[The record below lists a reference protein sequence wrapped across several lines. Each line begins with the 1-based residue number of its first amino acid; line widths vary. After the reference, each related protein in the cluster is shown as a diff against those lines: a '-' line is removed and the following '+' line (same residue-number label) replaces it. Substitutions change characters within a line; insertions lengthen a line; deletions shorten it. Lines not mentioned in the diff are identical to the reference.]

1 MERQGEAIVL
11 RTWPFHESDLIVS
24 LLTREQGKLKG
35 VARAALKS
43 RRRFGG
49 ALEPMTL
56 VRAHYVERPRQE
68 LVRLDSLEILRSPL
82 SAPMDHSRLAGLQFL
97 SEVLEESMPEQG
109 PDDAIFRLTAAVL
122 EQLQVGRVWLPVTYF
137 ALWVT
142 RLMGWMPDLSSCAAC
157 SESLRGKSAFYS
169 SGTDGV
175 CCGEHKPAGA
185 MMLSAE
191 SLALAAEVF
200 RNQLKTLAVETWP
213 KGRAADLRR
222 FAMIA
227 LERHLERKLRSARTL
242 EVCRG

>member
-82 SAPMDHSRLAGLQFL
+82 SAPMDHSRLAG
-97 SEVLEESMPEQG
+97 G
-109 PDDAIFRLTAAVL
+109 
-122 EQLQVGRVWLPVTYF
+122 
-137 ALWVT
+137 
-142 RLMGWMPDLSSCAAC
+142 
-157 SESLRGKSAFYS
+157 
-169 SGTDGV
+169 
-175 CCGEHKPAGA
+175 AGA
-185 MMLSAE
+185 TSGGSRVASRYVLC
-191 SLALAAEVF
+191 
-200 RNQLKTLAVETWP
+200 AVGD
-213 KGRAADLRR
+213 KADGLD
-222 FAMIA
+222 A
-227 LERHLERKLRSARTL
+227 RS
-242 EVCRG
+242 V